1 MDFAIAR
8 RMMVDGQIRPA
19 DVTDPYLLTAMLE
32 IPRERFVPEALAN
45 LAYLDTALR
54 IDAARTLLTPMA
66 LARLIRSSE
75 VTSRDRVLD
84 VACGTGYSSAILA
97 RLAADVVAL
106 EDDAARA
113 GRCRETLR
121 LTGVAN
127 VTVET
132 GPLDAG
138 WSARAPY
145 DVILVN
151 GAFEVEPH
159 GLFAQLAEG
168 GRLVGV
174 LGSGPD
180 GKAILYRKDRGEIG
194 SRPLFDSAATLLPA
208 FAKAPAFTF

>member
-113 GRCRETLR
+113 GRCRETLKA
-121 LTGVAN
+121 TGVAN
-127 VTVET
+127 VAVET